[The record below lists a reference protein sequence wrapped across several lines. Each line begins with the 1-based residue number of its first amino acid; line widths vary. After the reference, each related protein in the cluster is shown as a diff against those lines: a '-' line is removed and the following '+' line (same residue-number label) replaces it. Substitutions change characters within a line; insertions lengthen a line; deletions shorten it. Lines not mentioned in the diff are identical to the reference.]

1 MNTTHNPTE
10 ITAQPGTPFLDVVR
24 EFEAPP
30 ALVFRAH
37 VDPELVVQ
45 WLGPRN
51 RSMRIDEWD
60 ARSGGSYRYV
70 HYTDGDDFDARFH
83 GVFHS
88 VKPDVLLVQTFEFEG
103 MPDHVALDTTAF
115 DDLGDGR
122 ARIRIHS
129 VFPSIEARD
138 MAVASGMN
146 VGITDSM
153 ERLDELLAR

>member
-45 WLGPRN
+45 WLGPRS

-60 ARSGGSYRYV
+60 ACSGGSYRYV

-103 MPDHVALDTTAF
+103 MPDHVALDTTSF

-122 ARIRIHS
+122 TRIHIHS